1 MKQQIFISGIGTGI
15 GKTICSAVL
24 VRLWDADYWKPIQ
37 SGDLHHSD
45 SMLVRELTGR
55 NTVIHPE
62 RFKLKLAASPHESA
76 VAENLQITLKDFKL
90 PVTPR
95 SLVVEGA
102 GGLFVPVNEEAF
114 IIDLISKLSIP
125 AALVIRDYLG
135 CINHSLLSIA
145 ALRQHD
151 IPLRY
156 LILNGSFNPHSE
168 RIIRKAV
175 DSSTAILRI
184 PDLQSLNSQE
194 LDSVCRDLVE
204 QIKYNRYTVPPKY

>member
-24 VRLWDADYWKPIQ
+24 VRLWGADYWKPIQ

-45 SMLVRELTGR
+45 SMLVSELTGR
-55 NTVIHPE
+55 DTVIHPE
-62 RFKLKLAASPHESA
+62 RFKLKLAVSPHESA
-76 VAENLQITLKDFKL
+76 AAENLQITLEDFKL

-95 SLVVEGA
+95 SLVIEGA

-125 AALVIRDYLG
+125 AALVVRDYLG

-145 ALRQHD
+145 ALRQRH

-156 LILNGSFNPHSE
+156 LILNGSFNSHSE
-168 RIIRKAV
+168 RIIHKAV

-184 PDLQSLNSQE
+184 PDLQSLSSQE

-204 QIKYNRYTVPPKY
+204 QIT

>member
-24 VRLWDADYWKPIQ
+24 VRLWSADYWKPIQ

-45 SMLVRELTGR
+45 SMLVSELTGR
-55 NTVIHPE
+55 DTVIHPE
-62 RFKLKLAASPHESA
+62 RFKLKLAVSPHESA
-76 VAENLQITLKDFKL
+76 AAENLQITLEDFKL

-125 AALVIRDYLG
+125 AALVVRDYLG

-145 ALRQHD
+145 ALRQRD

-168 RIIRKAV
+168 RIICKAI

-184 PDLQSLNSQE
+184 PDLKSLSSQE
-194 LDSVCRDLVE
+194 LDSVCRDVVE
-204 QIKYNRYTVPPKY
+204 QIT